1 MRSFIGRR
9 LERTTAS
16 LLAEGSRCR
25 MRSSALLIG
34 MMVLLLMGIAG
45 TVSACGFGD
54 EVGDGGTVSTTEET
68 QTTATEP
75 PEDSTT
81 TTTPTTSPTESTTT
95 TTAGQDTMIVNVY
108 YSRDEMICAA
118 ARSIPETQQVGA
130 AAMQALLQGP
140 TSAEE
145 EGGMVTSIPE
155 GTTFLGLNID
165 GGVATVDLSK
175 EYASGGG
182 TLSMLTRL
190 AEVVF
195 TLTQFPT
202 VDGVT
207 FKLDGKPID
216 VLGGEGLILD
226 HPMSRADYE
235 DLSPAILVESP
246 TVGGTVDSPLRV
258 RGTANVFEA
267 VFRVNIVDWD
277 GLIIADEVVT
287 ASSGTGTRG
296 TFDVTI
302 PFEVEAPGRGA
313 LIVFAESPKDGSQTD
328 VIEIPLQLER

>member
-1 MRSFIGRR
+1 MESMPGRR
-9 LERTTAS
+9 SKRS
-16 LLAEGSRCR
+16 HNGSSVEGSRR
-25 MRSSALLIG
+25 WNGSTSSMIGLL
-34 MMVLLLMGIAG
+34 VLLLVGMAIA
-45 TVSACGFGD
+45 VSACGYRD
-54 EVGDGGTVSTTEET
+54 EVGDGGTVSTTERT

-75 PEDSTT
+75 PEESTT
-81 TTTPTTSPTESTTT
+81 TTTTGTSPTESTTT
-95 TTAGQDTMIVNVY
+95 TAPGQDLMVVNVY
-108 YSRDEMICAA
+108 YSREEKICAT
-118 ARSIPETQQVGA
+118 ARTLPKTQQVGA
-130 AAMQALLQGP
+130 AAMNALLEGP
-140 TSAEE
+140 TAAELE
-145 EGGMVTSIPE
+145 WDLVTSIPE
-155 GTTFLGLNID
+155 GTTFLGLSIED
-165 GGVATVDLSK
+165 GVATVDLSK

-182 TLSMLTRL
+182 TLSMLMRL

-202 VDGVT
+202 VDGVN

-246 TVGGTVDSPLRV
+246 TFGMTVDSPVRV
-258 RGTANVFEA
+258 KGTANVFEA
-267 VFRVNIVDWD
+267 VFRINVVDWD

-302 PFEVEAPGRGA
+302 PFEVESAGRGGLVA
-313 LIVFAESPKDGSQTD
+313 FAESPEDGSPTD
-328 VIEIPLQLER
+328 AIEIPLQLEK

>member
-1 MRSFIGRR
+1 MW
-9 LERTTAS
+9 
-16 LLAEGSRCR
+16 
-25 MRSSALLIG
+25 SSALL
-34 MMVLLLMGIAG
+34 VATVALLLIGVAG
-45 TVSACGFGD
+45 TVGACGFGD
-54 EVGDGGTVSTTEET
+54 QVGDGGTVSTTEGI
-68 QTTATEP
+68 QTTAAGP
-75 PEDSTT
+75 PQESTT
-81 TTTPTTSPTESTTT
+81 STTSTTSPAESTTT

-108 YSRDEMICAA
+108 YSRAEMICAA

-130 AAMQALLQGP
+130 AATQALLQGP

-145 EGGMVTSIPE
+145 EWGMVTSIPE

-165 GGVATVDLSK
+165 DGVATVDLSK

-182 TLSMLTRL
+182 TLSMLMRL

-202 VDGVT
+202 VDGVN
-207 FKLDGKPID
+207 FELDGRPID

-246 TVGGTVDSPLRV
+246 TVSETVDSPLRV

-267 VFRVNIVDWD
+267 VFRINMVDWD
-277 GLIIADEVVT
+277 GLIIADESVT

-302 PFEVEAPGRGA
+302 PFEVESAGRGA
-313 LIVFAESPKDGSQTD
+313 LIVFAESPKDGSPTD
-328 VIEIPLQLER
+328 VIELPLQLEK